1 METTEPQNLSI
12 DEVADLIGSQREQ
25 SDTET
30 EAEAEPAPETT
41 EPDDAEAQLDEPE
54 ADEADDI
61 DDVETDAEAGAEA
74 EDEVEPAQF
83 HTVKV
88 DGKEQQV
95 SYDELLRG
103 YAGQAYVQK
112 GMSENAAKTREL
124 EAQVQALNSERQ
136 AVLQAFEAM
145 QSGAIMQPP
154 QPPSQELSVEDP
166 IAWVQENARYQ
177 GEMAQWQAQ
186 QQQFQ
191 QITAQQQQQQAQ
203 ELEAEKQRQAE
214 RLVEFIPEL
223 RDAEKAPQ
231 IKADLAQ
238 TAEHYGFSA
247 SDLDGV
253 MDARAFGILNDA
265 MKWRKLQQS
274 KPEAQRKTESA
285 RPVVK
290 PGPRKSQG
298 GSKARKVDG
307 ARAKMKRT
315 GSVDDVAAFIGA
327 NRG

>member
-1 METTEPQNLSI
+1 MEATEPQTLSVEQAAEALVI
-12 DEVADLIGSQREQ
+12 EPEQ

-30 EAEAEPAPETT
+30 EAEAAPAPETT
-41 EPDDAEAQLDEPE
+41 APDEVEAQSDEPE

-61 DDVETDAEAGAEA
+61 DDVETDAEAEAEA
-74 EDEVEPAQF
+74 EDDVEPAQF

-95 SYDELLRG
+95 SYEELLRG

-112 GMSENAAKTREL
+112 GMSENAAKTKEL
-124 EAQVQALNSERQ
+124 EAQVQTLNSERQ

-274 KPEAQRKTESA
+274 KPKTQEKVKEA

-290 PGPRKSQG
+290 PG
-298 GSKARKVDG
+298 ARKAPDPSA
-307 ARAKMKRT
+307 ARKKQTQRARRSQT
-315 GSVDDVAAFIGA
+315 TEDWAATLLE
-327 NRG
+327 